1 MTDSQPRSLL
11 ARYSLDTSF
20 FIDLWNID
28 VGEFPRDVFKGI
40 WQALESALTEGKI
53 VAPEAVKEE
62 LLDTTSDEQ
71 KAWVRSNSSMFV
83 PLDMGQVEVTQ
94 EIVRAYPKYAEEP
107 KNLADPAV
115 VALAKCDGLT
125 VLTSEKRA
133 PTHSPNKPKIPNVSE
148 EFGVKWLN
156 IVGWCRAEGI
166 EVVRS

>member
-1 MTDSQPRSLL
+1 MTDPQSRSLL

-20 FIDLWNID
+20 FIDLWSID
-28 VGEFPRDVFKGI
+28 VGEFPRDVFKGV
-40 WQALESALTEGKI
+40 WQALESAITEGEI
-53 VAPEAVKEE
+53 VAPEAVREE
-62 LLDTTSDEQ
+62 LLDTTSGEQ
-71 KAWVRSNSSMFV
+71 KAWVRSNGTMFV
-83 PLDMGQVEVTQ
+83 PLDMGQIEATQ
-94 EIVRAYPKYAEEP
+94 EIVRTYPKYAEEP

-133 PTHSPNKPKIPNVSE
+133 PTHSPNKPKIPNVSD
-148 EFGVKWLN
+148 EFGVKWLS